1 MDFIGK
7 GIGFEVMKSFMKII
21 PEKFT
26 NIFVDPEISN
36 IAAIKTYKR
45 AGFIKITSEIE
56 DKVVF
61 MIKSR

>member
-1 MDFIGK
+1 
-7 GIGFEVMKSFMKII
+7 MKSFMKII